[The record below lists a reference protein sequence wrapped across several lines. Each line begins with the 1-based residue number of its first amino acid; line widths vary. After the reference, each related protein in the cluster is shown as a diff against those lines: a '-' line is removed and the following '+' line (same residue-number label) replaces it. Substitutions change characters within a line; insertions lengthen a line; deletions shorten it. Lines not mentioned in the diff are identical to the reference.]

1 MKCHK
6 CLAKLPRKANYCPNC
21 GRSMRK
27 ITTPEEARVFH
38 KEMRK
43 YKDGPRLPLF
53 MRYPD
58 FPMQISIVALVAAIL
73 ELIYA
78 VATIL

>member
-1 MKCHK
+1 MFHEKK
-6 CLAKLPRKANYCPNC
+6 KEMTRQEYMESLER
-21 GRSMRK
+21 MRK
-27 ITTPEEARVFH
+27 ITTPEEARAFH

>member
-1 MKCHK
+1 MFHK
-6 CLAKLPRKANYCPNC
+6 KKKEMTRQEYMESLERM
-21 GRSMRK
+21 GE
-27 ITTPEEARVFH
+27 ITTPEEARAFH

-58 FPMQISIVALVAAIL
+58 FPMQISIVALVVAIL

-78 VATIL
+78 VASIL

>member
-1 MKCHK
+1 MFYKK
-6 CLAKLPRKANYCPNC
+6 KKEMTMTEYQESLERM
-21 GRSMRK
+21 GK
-27 ITTPEEARVFH
+27 IKTPEEARAFH

-58 FPMQISIVALVAAIL
+58 FPMQISMVALVVAIL
-73 ELIYA
+73 ELVY
-78 VATIL
+78 VAITIIF

>member
-1 MKCHK
+1 MFHEKK
-6 CLAKLPRKANYCPNC
+6 KEMTRQEYMDSLER
-21 GRSMRK
+21 MRK

>member
-1 MKCHK
+1 MFHEKK
-6 CLAKLPRKANYCPNC
+6 KEMTRREYEESLER
-21 GRSMRK
+21 MRK
-27 ITTPEEARVFH
+27 IATPEEARAFH
-38 KEMRK
+38 KEMWK

-58 FPMQISIVALVAAIL
+58 FPMQISIVALVVAIL

>member
-1 MKCHK
+1 MDS
-6 CLAKLPRKANYCPNC
+6 L
-21 GRSMRK
+21 GRMRK

-78 VATIL
+78 VATLL

>member
-1 MKCHK
+1 MFHK
-6 CLAKLPRKANYCPNC
+6 KKKEMTRQEYMESLER
-21 GRSMRK
+21 MVE
-27 ITTPEEARVFH
+27 ITTPEEARAFH

-58 FPMQISIVALVAAIL
+58 FPMQISIVALVVAIL